1 MLETSATNDQVVLTR
16 RSIDTVLTATGALL
30 TLVFVVAG
38 ALLLWGSS
46 FAADYVGDELGSQNV
61 FFPPAAALTEEGRDD
76 LVKFADEQVDTG
88 DEAEAYASFIDGHL
102 ANIADG
108 QTYADLGRPES
119 AARTALQAA
128 RDEGAD
134 EATIDELQAT
144 YDEVSGQ
151 RATLFRGETLRGL
164 LLSAYAWST
173 VGSIAGWAAWA
184 AWAAA
189 VVMLALTVLGWR
201 HRRQVVAVA

>member
-128 RDEGAD
+128 QDEGAD